1 MSGGNRFAF
10 FRGKIVPIEEAK
22 VSIMTSAFNYGTGVF
37 EGIRGYWNQE
47 QGQLYLFRLREH
59 MVRLL
64 QNCRLLLIELP
75 YSADQLCQIAV
86 ELVQREGFKTDIY
99 LRPLAY
105 KSSPV
110 VGVRLHDLE
119 SDCAMFAVPFGEYLD
134 RPAGAR
140 VMVSSWRRLA
150 DNAIPPRGKITGT
163 YVNPALAKTEAA
175 LHGFDDAI
183 MLCQDGHVSEA
194 STANLFL
201 VRQGT
206 LITPPVT
213 ADILEG
219 ITRGTVLRLAE
230 DLGIRTMERTV
241 DRSELYVAEEVFMCG
256 TALGMVAVV
265 EVDGRP
271 IGDGTPGPVFTRLNN
286 LFRAIVRGK
295 EPRYL
300 DWCTPVYPASPPAG

>member
-22 VSIMTSAFNYGTGVF
+22 VSIMTSAFNYGSAVF

-119 SDCAMFAVPFGEYLD
+119 SDCAMFAVPFGEYLN

-300 DWCTPVYPASPPAG
+300 DWCTPVYPAPPPAG

>member
-22 VSIMTSAFNYGTGVF
+22 VSIMTSAFNYGSAVF

-86 ELVQREGFKTDIY
+86 ELVRREGFKTDIY

-119 SDCAMFAVPFGEYLD
+119 SDCAMFAVPFGEYLN

-300 DWCTPVYPASPPAG
+300 DWCTPVYPAPPPAG

>member
-10 FRGKIVPIEEAK
+10 FQGKIVPIEEAK
-22 VSIMTSAFNYGTGVF
+22 VSIMTSAFNYGSAVF

-59 MVRLL
+59 MERLL

-86 ELVQREGFKTDIY
+86 ELVRREGFKTDIY

-265 EVDGRP
+265 EVDGRL

-300 DWCTPVYPASPPAG
+300 DWCTPVYPAPPPAG